1 MFKRFIIF
9 LLIRSKGTIFKVYLS
24 LIDIAK
30 LDFKRV
36 SVVTI
41 LNCSQFA
48 AVIREK
54 VSRVWDCV
62 YSRVRESGLSEWDEA
77 GHGI

>member
-1 MFKRFIIF
+1 M
-9 LLIRSKGTIFKVYLS
+9 S

-30 LDFKRV
+30 LDFKKGV
-36 SVVTI
+36 SGDHFELFTVYLV
-41 LNCSQFA
+41 LG
-48 AVIREK
+48 K
-54 VSRVWDCV
+54 VSGVWDCV